1 MLQIQNMETH
11 GKWVPCSKLSWS
23 VDQPCCS
30 WTWVQPQMQWE
41 DPISAGGAEQSW
53 LLKHTLSAL
62 NFLFCLV
69 VLFIFVLDM
78 QEHLYQ
84 EENKKKHVRGET
96 AGWKRGQQTVLC
108 SRPGRVLTGG
118 MHASLTGTCCPHFK
132 ENKENGGQKR
142 KTISEEETGG
152 TEYKT
157 IKTTFHNVTKIFR
170 ENLNRNQWYISH
182 LI

>member
-41 DPISAGGAEQSW
+41 DPISAGRAEQPW

-69 VLFIFVLDM
+69 ILSIFVLDM

-96 AGWKRGQQTVLC
+96 AGRKQGQQTVLC

-118 MHASLTGTCCPHFK
+118 MHASLTLKKIKKMGDRK
-132 ENKENGGQKR
+132 ERLFLRRKREGQN
-142 KTISEEETGG
+142 
-152 TEYKT
+152 
-157 IKTTFHNVTKIFR
+157 IK
-170 ENLNRNQWYISH
+170 Q
-182 LI
+182 